1 MNKTIVKIN
10 DTYQIEIDD
19 LNHTLMKFTE
29 GGEVISRGK
38 YEGQIT
44 KDKWSVVGH
53 YPNIQHCL
61 RKVAQLSTLDGST
74 VSVEEYIKKLDKL
87 LGEIK

>member
-1 MNKTIVKIN
+1 MNKTTVKIN

-29 GGEVISRGK
+29 GGKVISKGK
-38 YEGQIT
+38 YEGQLT
-44 KDKWSVVGH
+44 KDNWSVVGH
-53 YPNIQHCL
+53 YPNVQHCL
-61 RKVAQLSTLDGST
+61 RKVVQLSALDGST
-74 VSVEEYIKKLDKL
+74 VSVEEYIQKLDIL